1 MTQINLKAGDIAAR
15 FLTVAIAKAGSPK
28 ELRGKLLA
36 DVRLTV
42 NGIDV
47 PLVQTLE
54 QWQQEIDGAVDA
66 RALAL
71 AQAML
76 SEAGLAPAARAIQ
89 LANIT
94 VKRALTEAHQRL
106 RDKGDPSYVDI

>member
-28 ELRGKLLA
+28 ELRGKVLA

-42 NGIDV
+42 NGIEL
-47 PLVQTLE
+47 PLTEALQ
-54 QWQQEIDGAVDA
+54 QWEQEINDAVHSQ
-66 RALAL
+66 ALAI
-71 AQAML
+71 AQSMV
-76 SEAGLAPAARAIQ
+76 SEAGLAPAMRAIQ
-89 LANIT
+89 LANLN

-106 RDKGDPSYVDI
+106 RDRDDPGYVDR